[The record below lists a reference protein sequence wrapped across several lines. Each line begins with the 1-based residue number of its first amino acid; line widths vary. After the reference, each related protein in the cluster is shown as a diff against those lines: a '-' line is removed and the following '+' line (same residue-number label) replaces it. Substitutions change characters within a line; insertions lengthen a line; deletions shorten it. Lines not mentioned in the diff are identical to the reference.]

1 MLLVYI
7 YKRVWDPVF
16 FLLPQFEC
24 LDLECIHS
32 ACLYL
37 LVLTEKCRPEEDLK
51 DLDAKNKI
59 TRDMVS
65 VALFLWI
72 LYQFDCFEVLQS

>member
-7 YKRVWDPVF
+7 CMCVRPGF
-16 FLLPQFEC
+16 FLPQFEC

-32 ACLYL
+32 AHLYL

-65 VALFLWI
+65 VTHFL
-72 LYQFDCFEVLQS
+72 

>member
-1 MLLVYI
+1 MCCLYI
-7 YKRVWDPVF
+7 YEYVRPGGF
-16 FLLPQFEC
+16 FLPQFEC
-24 LDLECIHS
+24 FNLECVHS
-32 ACLYL
+32 AHLYL

-65 VALFLWI
+65 VTLFL
-72 LYQFDCFEVLQS
+72 